1 MQCETECGVAGRKDF
16 FSFKLLPTKL
26 SNVLLTHNQFFLS
39 FCQPLCLLRASSPFR
54 TGYVVC
60 DLNLLLLDLIKQFL
74 QSAVTDREDR
84 MTVEDGLN
92 RRDFWGTVSV
102 EDHK

>member
-1 MQCETECGVAGRKDF
+1 MTRMCII
-16 FSFKLLPTKL
+16 
-26 SNVLLTHNQFFLS
+26 FLS
-39 FCQPLCLLRASSPFR
+39 DPTIS
-54 TGYVVC
+54 
-60 DLNLLLLDLIKQFL
+60 

-102 EDHK
+102 TSVAV